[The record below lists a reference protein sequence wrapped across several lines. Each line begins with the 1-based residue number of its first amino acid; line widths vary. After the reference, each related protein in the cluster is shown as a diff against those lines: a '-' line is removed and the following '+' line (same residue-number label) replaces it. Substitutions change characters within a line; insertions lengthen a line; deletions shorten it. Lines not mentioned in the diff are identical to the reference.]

1 MEKYN
6 EYSDESLI
14 ELYRQGNMEV
24 VEHLLQK
31 YKPLVIKMSNKLFL
45 IGAEKEDLIQEGMV
59 GLFKAIRDYEPA
71 KETLFFTFAEL
82 CINRQML
89 SALEA
94 ASRKKHSPL
103 NSYISISV
111 DEKEGGLS
119 AEQNVLTVS
128 RSPEDML
135 LEKELWQEMQKKL
148 DSKLSP
154 MERQVLSLYLE
165 GNNYNSIALCLGKNP
180 KAIDNAIQR
189 IRKKIRT

>member
-6 EYSDESLI
+6 GYSDESLI
-14 ELYRQGNMEV
+14 ELYREGNMEV

-71 KETLFFTFAEL
+71 KEVLFFTFAEL

-189 IRKKIRT
+189 IRKKIRK